1 MFYFCPTSGLREH
14 SRLSLPK
21 SRFVRIDGVAR
32 QGSDTQQCL
41 RTSRS
46 DVCRACPSQARAM
59 KIARH
64 RGMTT
69 QSGSAHHEDQEVHRT
84 RGAAFRII
92 WVHANVPSD
101 AGANFLFKDNGSTRM
116 VCLFI
121 SLVLRFAS
129 VSLAAYSYRIPGAV
143 SSFPI
148 SSVRTELWLV
158 AHG

>member
-1 MFYFCPTSGLREH
+1 MIERNWPAARELMQPPAQ
-14 SRLSLPK
+14 R
-21 SRFVRIDGVAR
+21 RRY
-32 QGSDTQQCL
+32 QC
-41 RTSRS
+41 
-46 DVCRACPSQARAM
+46 
-59 KIARH
+59 
-64 RGMTT
+64 
-69 QSGSAHHEDQEVHRT
+69 AHHEDQEVHRT

-158 AHG
+158 AH

>member
-1 MFYFCPTSGLREH
+1 
-14 SRLSLPK
+14 
-21 SRFVRIDGVAR
+21 
-32 QGSDTQQCL
+32 
-41 RTSRS
+41 
-46 DVCRACPSQARAM
+46 
-59 KIARH
+59 
-64 RGMTT
+64 MTT
-69 QSGSAHHEDQEVHRT
+69 QSGRAHHEDQEVHRT

-143 SSFPI
+143 SSFSHQFGTYRTVGGCTWRCA
-148 SSVRTELWLV
+148 SSKLGSGRRSKLVEVAALVGDTAELPFWP
-158 AHG
+158 H